1 MTSCLSCGAERSD
14 QDRFCRNCGA
24 MAMSSVGDLVDTHRF
39 NPAAP
44 NSNAQ
49 SGSPGFTA
57 PFYAPPAVNVAEPVA
72 RLPYQTASLPKRWAK
87 RHFVWLMAILLFSSV
102 ALAGIGISAKL
113 RARRMWR
120 QNQEQGNNSRR
131 SYNDDIQN
139 ALGFKAGNINDAGY
153 PGIKGIFVESL
164 ITDDGPAALADIR
177 AGDVLTD
184 LNGHPVRNSI
194 EVAQVL
200 DALTPDT
207 EVSAKVY
214 REGGIINPRI
224 KIADRAHPPLQV
236 NVPLKNQ
243 GYLGVKESIRRC
255 CTPTGQKWGVE
266 IQGVNENSP
275 ADLAGLQSGDVITEF
290 NGHAVQTPGE
300 FNRLIRATKPR
311 SKVSVI
317 FYRGTTK
324 EVTEMILGYRW

>member
-1 MTSCLSCGAERSD
+1 MTSCLSCGAERSE

-24 MAMSSVGDLVDTHRF
+24 MAMTSVGDLVDTHRF

-44 NSNAQ
+44 NAGAQ
-49 SGSPGFTA
+49 FGAHEFAP
-57 PFYAPPAVNVAEPVA
+57 PFYAPSAANVAEPVS
-72 RLPYQTASLPKRWAK
+72 RLPYKTASLPKRWAK

-120 QNQEQGNNSRR
+120 QNHDQMNSPRR
-131 SYNDDIQN
+131 SNNDDIQN
-139 ALGFKAGNINDAGY
+139 ALGFKAGNLNDAGY
-153 PGIKGIFVESL
+153 PGIKGVFVESL
-164 ITDDGPAALADIR
+164 MTDDGPAALADIQ

-184 LNGHPVRNSI
+184 LNGQPVRNPG
-194 EVAQVL
+194 EVARVL
-200 DALTPDT
+200 DSLTPDT
-207 EVSAKVY
+207 EVSAKIY
-214 REGGIINPRI
+214 REGGILSPRI
-224 KIADRAHPPLQV
+224 KIADRAHAPLQV
-236 NVPLKNQ
+236 NVPLKDQ

-300 FNRLIRATKPR
+300 FNRRIRATKPR

-324 EVTEMILGYRW
+324 QITEMILGYRW